1 MKSKTNKTIIAFIMS
16 IFFLFSVFVPT
27 FKTTQAEGIFC
38 GETFAG
44 ALKPGVAK
52 KVLNGAG
59 VLPNLGNRTY
69 TIQELFGDSL
79 SIARFNGEYEGD
91 FLIGKKDEGLG
102 EEISD
107 AEATERLTKRGE
119 SYGCIPAT
127 IFSTGTNIIISLTS
141 QVNNF
146 ATLIT
151 TTLFDVN
158 FPEKDTSDSS
168 LEGKA
173 GNQITDI
180 VGGEETGSG
189 KSDDGIINDLAKSI
203 YFPLLVLVGAFTGIS
218 LFYNA
223 VVKRQI
229 RDSFVSFGWV
239 LFAILI
245 GTFIATKPVMVARAP
260 QKITST
266 VLGCIVDGLNGGNC
280 LTGGGS
286 STPSSF
292 IAKGCKSSST
302 DADVDEKASLN
313 VNSLSCGIWKAMTLN
328 SWTKAQFGYDFDE
341 LYTSGAPSGYSN
353 YDLTKSGVDK
363 DLFCIQTGSASSI
376 NQARKSGAT
385 FDSGTK
391 ICNIAAAQLAIQSGM
406 ENDSD
411 KAIRKGIAKV
421 ALHDKVMFNS
431 WGLTNGGQ
439 SSAIVGAIG
448 TFFALFA
455 ILSIAIRGHIYS
467 FLATIST
474 AFAPLYALLAVH
486 PGKGRRMFL
495 GWLENII
502 GYILKFIFTATIV
515 LVTVMLFGAL
525 MKNMSGMIS
534 LVSCIIL
541 SLTMRVYQ
549 KDFVAFVGQADL
561 GGAKVSKNM
570 GDLMNEKLDKG
581 EEKVKNAGGLV
592 AGTLLGEKL
601 SSSKTG
607 ETPQYGQAI
616 GDALTRAA
624 SRNRGVLGSTARQ
637 YRRGSNLKR
646 SQQKEAD
653 RQRQRAQDSANN
665 SKAIKDSLNTMNQG
679 GNNSQEKT
687 SKVKIP
693 NLIGSDLTM
702 AESLLA
708 QNGLKMNIT
717 ETIPTTNVKDF
728 NKVASQS
735 ITPGTE
741 VMVGMIV
748 DLSVYEQDEEEKS
761 SSNNTS
767 SPNTNTGDNTNKT
780 ETESNGNRE
789 ETPSTMDHI
798 INTGNNA
805 GVLKVPDV
813 VGHDLTMAQSKL
825 NDRGFSNVSIEK
837 QKGGNLPNVV
847 LSQSP
852 TGGTACS
859 KGTPI
864 KLIVSEEVV
873 LGSKGLPNL
882 NNLDYSDQSVYSYDS
897 NGNTVSS
904 SRNII
909 QEHNSLKNEIP
920 TEEDIQK
927 ETNRNFMN
935 NVVTKE
941 EKEVLAKIKIDKD
954 NGKEI
959 DSSQLTPELKQKLSF
974 LGQQKDMLKRDLNNG
989 SNASMGIVKE
999 LSLRNDLNENYQ
1011 KDMENMSEKD
1021 RELLKDVINDASRG
1035 VIPAQ
1040 NVLKQYDE
1048 AFNNLTLLDK
1058 NKKEIDGDS
1067 KREFIKGDRTAILE
1081 DYSRQKGN
1089 LLGDKVVMDSNAVE
1103 KLNKELKDTIKD
1115 TVEEKVLINT
1125 NVDTSSSLKINSN
1138 SNIAEDVA
1146 RQIKANPG
1154 LGVLNNKEETI
1165 NKAMGQIE
1173 RETMKPE
1180 NERISFDMQELSKQV
1195 ETLYNQNK
1203 KDFDMVKENP
1213 SKSDFSLNNVKNQDE
1228 LTKQVLEKIKEDPS
1242 IIVKDKNG
1250 DFNLKGTMNKIGKA
1264 AKEEEKNQN
1273 STVDL
1278 KSIRENLKNGITDK
1292 DISMNRKDFRKK

>member
-1 MKSKTNKTIIAFIMS
+1 MKSKTNKIMLSFIMS
-16 IFFLFSVFVPT
+16 IFFLFSIFVPT
-27 FKTTQAEGIFC
+27 FKSTQAEGIFC

-151 TTLFDVN
+151 TSLFDVN
-158 FPEKDTSDSS
+158 FPEKDTSDTS

-180 VGGEETGSG
+180 VGGKETGSG
-189 KSDDGIINDLAKSI
+189 SSEDGIINDLAKSI

-218 LFYNA
+218 LFYQA

-229 RDSFVSFGWV
+229 RESFVSFGWV

-260 QKITST
+260 QKVTST

-280 LTGGGS
+280 LSGGGS

-292 IAKGCKSSST
+292 IAKGCKSTSS

-328 SWTKAQFGYDFDE
+328 AWTKAQFGYDFDE
-341 LYTSGAPSGYSN
+341 LYTSGAPSGNSN

-363 DLFCIQTGSASSI
+363 DLFCIQTGSTSSI

-525 MKNMSGMIS
+525 MKSMSGMIS

-646 SQQKEAD
+646 NQQKEAD

-679 GNNSQEKT
+679 SNNNQEKT
-687 SKVKIP
+687 GRVKIP
-693 NLIGSDLTM
+693 NLIGADLTM
-702 AESLLA
+702 AESLLDK
-708 QNGLKMNIT
+708 NGLKMNIT
-717 ETIPTTNVKDF
+717 ESIPTTNVKDF

-748 DLSVYEQDEEEKS
+748 DLSVYEQDKDENV
-761 SSNNTS
+761 SNNTTTTNA
-767 SPNTNTGDNTNKT
+767 NTENNTNKI
-780 ETESNGNRE
+780 EAESNEG
-789 ETPSTMDHI
+789 ETPPAMGPIS
-798 INTGNNA
+798 NTGNNA
-805 GVLKVPDV
+805 GVLKVPNV
-813 VGHDLTMAQSKL
+813 VGSDLTMAQSRL
-825 NDRGFSNVSIEK
+825 NDKGFSNISIEK
-837 QKGGNLPNVV
+837 QSGGDLPNIV

-864 KLIVSEEVV
+864 KLIISEKII
-873 LGSKGLPNL
+873 LDSKGLPNL
-882 NNLDYSDQSVYSYDS
+882 NISDYSDQSIYSYDS
-897 NGNTVSS
+897 NGNNISS

-941 EKEVLAKIKIDKD
+941 EKEVLAQIKIDRD

-959 DSSQLTPELKQKLSF
+959 DSSQLTPELNRKLTI
-974 LGQQKDMLKRDLNNG
+974 LGEQKDMLKKDLNNG
-989 SNASMGIVKE
+989 SNDSVGIVKE

-1021 RELLKDVINDASRG
+1021 RKLLKDVIDDASRG
-1035 VIPAQ
+1035 VVPAQ
-1040 NVLKQYDE
+1040 DTLKKYDE

-1058 NKKEIDGDS
+1058 NRNEIDKDS
-1067 KREFIKGDRTAILE
+1067 KREFVKGDRSAILE
-1081 DYSRQKGN
+1081 DYSKQKGN
-1089 LLGDKVVMDSNAVE
+1089 LLGDKAVIDSNAVE
-1103 KLNKELKDTIKD
+1103 KLNKELKNTIKD

-1125 NVDTSSSLKINSN
+1125 NIDTSSSLKINSN
-1138 SNIAEDVA
+1138 SNIAEDVV

-1203 KDFDMVKENP
+1203 KDFDMVKSSSSN
-1213 SKSDFSLNNVKNQDE
+1213 SDFSINNVKNQDE

-1242 IIVKDKNG
+1242 IIVKDKKGN
-1250 DFNLKGTMNKIGKA
+1250 FNLKGTMNKIGKA

-1278 KSIRENLKNGITDK
+1278 KSIRENLKNDITDK

>member
-107 AEATERLTKRGE
+107 AEAKERLTKRGE

-127 IFSTGTNIIISLTS
+127 IFSTGTNIIINLTS
-141 QVNNF
+141 QINNF
-146 ATLIT
+146 ATIIT

-173 GNQITDI
+173 GNQLTDI
-180 VGGEETGSG
+180 VGGDETGSG
-189 KSDDGIINDLAKSI
+189 KSEDGIINDLAKSI

-229 RDSFVSFGWV
+229 RESFVSFGWV

-280 LTGGGS
+280 LTGSGS

-328 SWTKAQFGYDFDE
+328 AWTKAQFGYDFDE
-341 LYTSGAPSGYSN
+341 LYTSGAPSGHSN

-363 DLFCIQTGSASSI
+363 DLFCIQTGSTSSI

-525 MKNMSGMIS
+525 MKSMSGMIS

-592 AGTLLGEKL
+592 AGTLAGEKL
-601 SSSKTG
+601 SSSRTG

-665 SKAIKDSLNTMNQG
+665 SKAIKDSLNTMNQ
-679 GNNSQEKT
+679 NQEKT

-702 AESLLA
+702 AESLLDK
-708 QNGLKMNIT
+708 NGLKMNIA
-717 ETIPTTNVKDF
+717 ETIPTTNVKDY

-748 DLSVYEQDEEEKS
+748 DLSIYEANEEEN
-761 SSNNTS
+761 SSNNI
-767 SPNTNTGDNTNKT
+767 SPTNTNTGDDINKT
-780 ETESNGNRE
+780 GVEIPPTIS
-789 ETPSTMDHI
+789 PIS
-798 INTGNNA
+798 NTGNNA
-805 GVLKVPDV
+805 GVLKVPNV

-825 NDRGFSNVSIEK
+825 NDRGFSNISIEK
-837 QKGGNLPNVV
+837 QKGGNQPNIV

-852 TGGTACS
+852 TEGTACS

-864 KLIVSEEVV
+864 KLIISEEVI
-873 LGSKGLPNL
+873 LASKGLPNL
-882 NNLDYSDQSVYSYDS
+882 NNSEYSDQSIYSYDS

-909 QEHNSLKNEIP
+909 QEHNNLKNEIP

-941 EKEVLAKIKIDKD
+941 EKEVLAQIKIDRD

-959 DSSQLTPELKQKLSF
+959 DSSQLSPELKQKLSF

-989 SNASMGIVKE
+989 SDASVGIVRE
-999 LSLRNDLNENYQ
+999 LSLRNNLNENYQ

-1040 NVLKQYDE
+1040 NTLKQYDE
-1048 AFNNLTLLDK
+1048 TFNNLTLLDENK
-1058 NKKEIDGDS
+1058 NEVNPDT
-1067 KREFIKGDRTAILE
+1067 KREFIKGDRSAVLE
-1081 DYSRQKGN
+1081 EYKKQKAN
-1089 LLGDKVVMDSNAVE
+1089 LLGDNATINSNAVE
-1103 KLNKELKDTIKD
+1103 KLNKELKDTIKEV
-1115 TVEEKVLINT
+1115 VENKQRYIN
-1125 NVDTSSSLKINSN
+1125 
-1138 SNIAEDVA
+1138 E
-1146 RQIKANPG
+1146 
-1154 LGVLNNKEETI
+1154 
-1165 NKAMGQIE
+1165 
-1173 RETMKPE
+1173 
-1180 NERISFDMQELSKQV
+1180 
-1195 ETLYNQNK
+1195 
-1203 KDFDMVKENP
+1203 
-1213 SKSDFSLNNVKNQDE
+1213 
-1228 LTKQVLEKIKEDPS
+1228 
-1242 IIVKDKNG
+1242 
-1250 DFNLKGTMNKIGKA
+1250 
-1264 AKEEEKNQN
+1264 
-1273 STVDL
+1273 
-1278 KSIRENLKNGITDK
+1278 
-1292 DISMNRKDFRKK
+1292 